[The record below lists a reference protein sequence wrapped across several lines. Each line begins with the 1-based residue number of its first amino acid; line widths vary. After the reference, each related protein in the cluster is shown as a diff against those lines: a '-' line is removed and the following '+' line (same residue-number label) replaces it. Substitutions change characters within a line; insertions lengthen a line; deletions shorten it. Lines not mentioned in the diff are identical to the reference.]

1 MKNQEAKEK
10 MTPLLNQQMFE
21 TFLTRRPDYSY
32 PALRIIYF
40 TAKWCGPCR
49 TMKPTFEKVA
59 EQLKKENSLVELYT
73 MDVEHNRDI
82 AVKYGVRAVPTIKV
96 FNNGDVVD
104 SKTGVQMEGQL
115 KDLATNLING

>member
-1 MKNQEAKEK
+1 MEITSLKLKEK
-10 MTPLLNQQMFE
+10 IKNG
-21 TFLTRRPDYSY
+21 DKV
-32 PALRIIYF
+32 IIDF
-40 TAKWCGPCR
+40 HAKWCGPCR

-73 MDVEHNRDI
+73 MDVEENRDI

-104 SKTGVQMEGQL
+104 SKTGVQMEGQI